1 MVDESLPVGPVI
13 DEDEVARAV
22 AVLRRGGLV
31 ALPTE
36 TVYGLGADA
45 SADDAV
51 RRVFVVK
58 GRPADHP
65 LIVHVAD
72 ADRLADWVAEVPP
85 SARVLATE
93 FWPGPLTLLLRRGPH
108 VSDVVT
114 GGRPTVAVRV
124 PAHPVT
130 LAVLRA
136 FRGGIAAPSANRF
149 GKVSPTTAAHVRA
162 DLGDDVDMV
171 LDGGPCAIGVEST
184 IVDLTGARPAVLR
197 TGAITAERLS
207 EVLGVPVDRAD
218 DEPSPGP
225 AGGARAPGM
234 LDSHY
239 APDARVHLVDADDAV
254 DVLADLLAANDGLVG
269 LLAPGVMDDVPDAV
283 VELEPAGPP
292 DDYAAVLYARL
303 RQADRLGLRH
313 LVCVPPPTEGIGS
326 AVIDR
331 LQRASRR

>member
-1 MVDESLPVGPVI
+1 MTDESSPVGPVV

-22 AVLRRGGLV
+22 AVLRGGGLV

-45 SADDAV
+45 SDDDAV
-51 RRVFVVK
+51 RRVFAVK

-65 LIVHVAD
+65 LIVHIAD
-72 ADRLADWVAEVPP
+72 ADQLVDWVAEVPQA
-85 SARVLATE
+85 ARVLAAE
-93 FWPGPLTLLLRRGPH
+93 FWPGPLTLLLRRGAH

-124 PAHPVT
+124 PAHPLT

-136 FRGGIAAPSANRF
+136 FGGGIAAPSANRF

-171 LDGGPCAIGVEST
+171 LNGGACAVGVEST
-184 IVDLTGARPAVLR
+184 IVDLTGAHPVVLR

-207 EVLGVPVDRAD
+207 EVLGVEVDRAD
-218 DEPSPGP
+218 DERTPGP

-234 LDSHY
+234 LGSHY
-239 APDARVHLVDADDAV
+239 APEARVHLVAAGEAV
-254 DVLADLLAANDGLVG
+254 AVLTDLLAADEGLVG
-269 LLAPGVMDDVPDAV
+269 LLAPGVMADAPDGV

-313 LVCVPPPTEGIGS
+313 LVCIPPPAEGIGS
-326 AVIDR
+326 AVFDR
-331 LQRASRR
+331 LRRASAG